1 MGYITIAGDSDGD
14 LHSADLHNKKFGAI
28 ASVINGN
35 IDHDN
40 LVYPS
45 SEFVLSACGSEA
57 NTWVRFASTTSGTPT
72 ATVSSNVASRL
83 HAPMSSIVRI
93 PFAGTLTDNAT
104 VVAVASSSF
113 SSGDNVSFYLQ
124 KASSANGTYSTIG
137 SVAVDDCYVASGYD
151 FVTITLTGT
160 DGQSFAAGDYVRL
173 LVQNAAANPTYPPHL
188 TMTLRIKT
196 LHV

>member
-45 SEFVLSACGSEA
+45 SEFVLSASASNA
-57 NTWVRFASTTSGTPT
+57 NDWVRFSSTTSGVPT
-72 ATVSSNVASRL
+72 ATTSSDVAGRL

-104 VVAVASSSF
+104 VVAVATTNF
-113 SSGDNVSFYLQ
+113 SNGDLVSFYLQ
-124 KASSANGTYSTIG
+124 KASSANGTYTTIG
-137 SVAVDDCYVASGYD
+137 SLAANDCHVASGFN

-160 DGQSFAAGDYVRL
+160 SGQSFAAGDYIRL
-173 LVQNAAANPTYPPHL
+173 LVQNAAANSTHPPNV